1 MIGDTDITHLFQQE
15 TKLRKTNGASKL
27 KKLSYDVT
35 LKNES
40 FAIQYK
46 YSSKHLKCSAEIPDS
61 GLPEKSIE
69 IFVKLNECTLLVL
82 SFAFQIVSITIN
94 SCLRDS
100 FHSAFSKAVPAY
112 KQQKGHNLL

>member
-1 MIGDTDITHLFQQE
+1 MMIGDTDITHLFQQNS
-15 TKLRKTNGASKL
+15 KLRKTNGASKL

-46 YSSKHLKCSAEIPDS
+46 YSSKHLKCSAVIPKS

-69 IFVKLNECTLLVL
+69 IFVKLNECTFLVFA
-82 SFAFQIVSITIN
+82 FAFQIVSVFN
-94 SCLRDS
+94 
-100 FHSAFSKAVPAY
+100 
-112 KQQKGHNLL
+112 

>member
-15 TKLRKTNGASKL
+15 SKLLKTNGATRL

-46 YSSKHLKCSAEIPDS
+46 YSSKHLKCFAVVPKS

-69 IFVKLNECTLLVL
+69 IFVKLNECAFLVL
-82 SFAFQIVSITIN
+82 AFGFQTV
-94 SCLRDS
+94 
-100 FHSAFSKAVPAY
+100 AVF
-112 KQQKGHNLL
+112 K